1 MSMLF
6 SHEVRKRQLGD
17 FVCNRT
23 SPITCNQLLPPLL
36 NFALDSLN
44 ELEQLDH
51 CFDLSH
57 SATLDS
63 SGVDVLIRDI
73 RLAFSLAIRCL
84 HQIRTADEHADAT
97 T

>member
-6 SHEVRKRQLGD
+6 SHEARKRQLGD
-17 FVCNRT
+17 LICKRT
-23 SPITCNQLLPPLL
+23 SPITCDELLPPLL
-36 NFALDSLN
+36 NFALDGLN
-44 ELEQLDH
+44 ELEQLDR

-57 SATLDS
+57 SETLDS

-84 HQIRTADEHADAT
+84 HQIRTADEHARAT
-97 T
+97 P

>member
-6 SHEVRKRQLGD
+6 SHEARKRQLGD
-17 FVCNRT
+17 LLCNRT
-23 SPITCNQLLPPLL
+23 SPITCDELLPPLL
-36 NFALDSLN
+36 NFALDTLN
-44 ELEQLDH
+44 ELEKIDC

-57 SATLDS
+57 SETLDS

-84 HQIRTADEHADAT
+84 HQIRTADEHAHAT